1 MQRSERQ
8 FQNEVIKWLRSVGC
22 YVYKNAQNQY
32 TEVGRPDLTVCVPAP
47 IKRTESTDFII
58 GIYVGIELKREDEY
72 NHASHAQEIVGRQ
85 IQKAGGHF
93 YVIDNLQTLKDIV
106 ESIQRGIL

>member
-32 TEVGRPDLTVCVPAP
+32 TEVGRPDLTVCVPVQ
-47 IKRTESTDFII
+47 INNKIV
-58 GIYVGIELKREDEY
+58 GIYMGIELKREDEY
-72 NHASHAQEIVGRQ
+72 NHASEAQEIVGRQ
-85 IQKAGGHF
+85 IQKAGGKF
-93 YVIDNLQTLKDIV
+93 YVIDSLEILKDIV
-106 ESIQRGIL
+106 RSIQNGIL